1 MNSTPLLSPEEH
13 SCSRSANLSKGTTR
27 FPTHFIQEFAMRR
40 SDIFK
45 YFVCEYFNE
54 DLALVAKTTGYTPQ
68 QVKEWWNGIR
78 QPQRRTLE
86 YVMHCAVAPEFKI
99 IVEFAPFSPE
109 REIRQQLRQALAGH
123 ESRSGIYAFYDSLAN
138 LLYVGKATN
147 LLEEIYSALRRGIP
161 VEFPRGVEKQPQRR
175 FEVVKYISAYEVGGL
190 EWADYPKHAESF
202 LLRISKPPLN
212 RNIGH
217 LFRIDPDDGC

>member
-1 MNSTPLLSPEEH
+1 MSNSH
-13 SCSRSANLSKGTTR
+13 R
-27 FPTHFIQEFAMRR
+27 FLQ
-40 SDIFK
+40 K
-45 YFVCEYFNE
+45 
-54 DLALVAKTTGYTPQ
+54 K
-68 QVKEWWNGIR
+68 
-78 QPQRRTLE
+78 
-86 YVMHCAVAPEFKI
+86 
-99 IVEFAPFSPE
+99 PE
-109 REIRQQLRQALAGH
+109 REVRRQLRKALTGH

-147 LLEEIYSALRRGIP
+147 LLEEMYSALRRDIP

-175 FEVVKYISAYEVGGL
+175 FQVAKYTSAYEVGGL